1 MATIASISGVTRVYA
16 IIGHP
21 IAQVQSPEYFNAFFA
36 EAGID
41 AVLVPM
47 HIHPQDAAA
56 SIAALM
62 RMPNLHGLI
71 ATVPHK
77 AALLAAVDQ
86 RTDRAKLCNG
96 ANVARPDAKG
106 GWRGDMLDG
115 LGFINGLRAH
125 GHDPKDAVVHMAG
138 AGGVGS
144 AIAVA
149 LAEAGIASLTMWDI
163 DWYRAQSLGTVLG
176 NRFPRL
182 HLRPERGNVAQ
193 ASIVINATPMG
204 MKPDDA
210 MPIDVD
216 TLRPETV
223 ACDVISKP
231 VMSRF
236 LQAAQAKGCPIITGK
251 DLFDGQVAAMKSF
264 FGWG

>member
-1 MATIASISGVTRVYA
+1 MPTISGATKVYA

-21 IAQVQSPEYFNAFFA
+21 IAQVRSPEHFNAFFA

-41 AVLVPM
+41 AVLVPLD
-47 HIHPQDAAA
+47 IHPQDAAA
-56 SIAALM
+56 SIAALK

-77 AALLAAVDQ
+77 AALLAACDQ

-96 ANVARPDAKG
+96 ANVARPDASG
-106 GWRGDMLDG
+106 AWRGDMLDG

-125 GHDPKDAVVHMAG
+125 GHEPQNAVVHMAG

-176 NRFPRL
+176 NRFPKL
-182 HLRPERGNVAQ
+182 HLRPERGNAAQ
-193 ASIVINATPMG
+193 ASIVINATPLG
-204 MKPDDA
+204 MKPDDPS
-210 MPIDVD
+210 PIEVA
-216 TLRPETV
+216 TLRPGAI

-236 LQAAQAKGCPIITGK
+236 LEAAQARGCSIVTGK
-251 DLFDGQVAAMKSF
+251 DLFEGQVAAMKSF
-264 FGWG
+264 FGWS

>member
-1 MATIASISGVTRVYA
+1 MPTISGTTKVYA

-41 AVLVPM
+41 AVLVPL
-47 HIHPQDAAA
+47 HIKPPDAAA
-56 SIAALM
+56 SITALM

-77 AALLAAVDQ
+77 AALLAAVEQ

-96 ANVARPDAKG
+96 ANVARPNG
-106 GWRGDMLDG
+106 SGVWHGDMLDG
-115 LGFINGLRAH
+115 LGFINGLRAR
-125 GHDPKDAVVHMAG
+125 GHDPRDAVVHMAG

-149 LAEAGIASLTMWDI
+149 LAEAGIASLTLWDV
-163 DWYRAQSLGTVLG
+163 DWYKAQSLGTVLG
-176 NRFPRL
+176 NRFPKL

-193 ASIVINATPMG
+193 ASIAINATPLG
-204 MKPDDA
+204 MKPDDPMA
-210 MPIDVD
+210 IEVA
-216 TLRPETV
+216 TLRAETV

-236 LQAAQAKGCPIITGK
+236 LQAAQAKGCPIVTGK

-264 FGWG
+264 FGWS